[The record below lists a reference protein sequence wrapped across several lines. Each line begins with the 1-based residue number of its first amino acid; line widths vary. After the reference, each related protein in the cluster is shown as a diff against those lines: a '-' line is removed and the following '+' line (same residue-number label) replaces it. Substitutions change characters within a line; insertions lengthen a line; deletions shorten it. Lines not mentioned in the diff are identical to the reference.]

1 MGITIK
7 GNKKADRLR
16 MPPKSK
22 RTTVFED
29 SVEKEEVVP
38 EDPGSEGEAE
48 KKRRKRKRKKTA
60 AEEGANAT
68 EGGSGAAEA
77 DTSLQSV
84 PESAAAFVND
94 RTVYIEGIPF
104 TCTEDDV
111 RSFFQSVKSGSI
123 TSLRLPTWHDSGRLR
138 GYGHVEFQN
147 SDAANQ
153 ALKLDGAFLGKRFIK
168 VTRPLVP
175 RILQKQHVQQ
185 VDPSTVVRPP
195 GCRTIF
201 VKNLPY
207 DTTEEEITQSFKVFG
222 KIKNVRI
229 AKWEHTNQ
237 QKGVAYIDFERE
249 ESAEIAIKK
258 GLTIR
263 SRPLGLDFETGA
275 PKMSF
280 KGSGVKK

>member
-1 MGITIK
+1 
-7 GNKKADRLR
+7 
-16 MPPKSK
+16 MPPRSK

-29 SVEKEEVVP
+29 AEEEEAAAVEEE

-48 KKRRKRKRKKTA
+48 KRKRKRKRKKTV
-60 AEEGANAT
+60 AEEGTDAA
-68 EGGSGAAEA
+68 EGGRTNGAAEA

-147 SDAANQ
+147 SAAANQ

-207 DTTEEEITQSFKVFG
+207 DTTEEEITQSFKLFG

-249 ESAEIAIKK
+249 ESAEIAVKK
-258 GLTIR
+258 GMTIR

-280 KGSGVKK
+280 KGAGVKK